1 MLKELF
7 DLSTF
12 LDYTGSVAK
21 TFAYN
26 FRQTYCL
33 PGTRSFGS
41 DPKLLG
47 ASTQVGFLLFFL

>member
-21 TFAYN
+21 MFVYN